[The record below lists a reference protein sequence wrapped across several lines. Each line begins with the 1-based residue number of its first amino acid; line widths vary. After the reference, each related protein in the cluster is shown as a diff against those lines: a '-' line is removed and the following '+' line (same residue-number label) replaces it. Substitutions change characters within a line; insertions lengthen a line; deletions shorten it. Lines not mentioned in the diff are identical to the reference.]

1 MTRRNTSGRSLTE
14 LQQAILD
21 FVWEN
26 GPVTAD
32 QVRQAL
38 EPKYPLKDPTVRTML
53 RRLEARG
60 YVAHR
65 TEGKVFMYRAKV
77 HSLSVAATAVKQ
89 IIQRFCAGSAE
100 HCIAWLKAFITAGA
114 QTIVVRFGSPDQTG
128 QLARF
133 AREVLPHVRSF

>member
-38 EPKYPLKDPTVRTML
+38 EPKYPLKDPTIRTML
-53 RRLEARG
+53 RRLEARA
-60 YVAHR
+60 YVTHR

-77 HSLSVAATAVKQ
+77 HSLSVAATAVKH

-100 HCIAWLKAFITAGA
+100 QFLLGMVDEDVLSKDEI
-114 QTIVVRFGSPDQTG
+114 QR
-128 QLARF
+128 LAKKIQKQK
-133 AREVLPHVRSF
+133 

>member
-1 MTRRNTSGRSLTE
+1 MRSTPLNTFSISGRTSPCVSDMTPTNIPRMLLDFASHRNLTSVTLSHMTRRNTSGRSLTE

-38 EPKYPLKDPTVRTML
+38 EPKYPLKDPTIRTML

-60 YVAHR
+60 YVTHR
-65 TEGKVFMYRAKV
+65 T
-77 HSLSVAATAVKQ
+77 
-89 IIQRFCAGSAE
+89 
-100 HCIAWLKAFITAGA
+100 
-114 QTIVVRFGSPDQTG
+114 
-128 QLARF
+128 
-133 AREVLPHVRSF
+133 